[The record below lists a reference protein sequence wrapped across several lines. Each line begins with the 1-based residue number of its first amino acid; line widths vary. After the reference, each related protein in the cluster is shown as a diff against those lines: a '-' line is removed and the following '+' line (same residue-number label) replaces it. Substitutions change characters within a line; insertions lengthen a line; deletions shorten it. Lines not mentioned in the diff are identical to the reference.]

1 MPISDDALATVLI
14 LISAVFHAASNAL
27 IKSGE
32 DKFAT
37 RAIML
42 GTCGVIAFPFVFFV
56 PLPTAE
62 IWWLIALS
70 VLIHFIY
77 DLCLVN
83 AYRFGDLSL
92 VYPILR
98 GIAPV
103 LTAIGAYLFLSEAL
117 SPVQIAALALLSFGI
132 LLFAFERTVSPEL
145 VRAAR
150 TAIGF
155 AIATGVTIALYTLV
169 DAMAMRAVTVAATYI
184 VWFFFIDGMVFPTGV
199 AIWRRRTLRNIL
211 QTHARGGVLS
221 GALGFISYTLAL
233 LALRFGQ
240 TAEVAALR
248 ETSVVFGA
256 AMGAMLL
263 GESFGRR
270 RIFAALIIA
279 VGAVVLKAA

>member
-1 MPISDDALATVLI
+1 MSDDALATTLI

-27 IKSGE
+27 IKAGD
-32 DKFAT
+32 DKFMV
-37 RAIML
+37 RAVLL
-42 GTCGVIAFPFVFFV
+42 GTCSVIAFPFVFFV
-56 PLPTAE
+56 PLPSPE
-62 IWWLIALS
+62 VWRLLALS
-70 VLIHFIY
+70 VLIHMVY

-103 LTAIGAYLFLSEAL
+103 LTAIGAYLWGAEGLTAL
-117 SPVQIAALALLSFGI
+117 QIAALALLSGGI
-132 LLFAFERTVSPEL
+132 LLFAFERKVSPAL
-145 VRAAR
+145 VRDAR

-155 AIATGVTIALYTLV
+155 ALATGVTIALYTLV
-169 DAMAMRAVTVAATYI
+169 DATAMRAVPVAATYI
-184 VWFFFIDGMVFPTGV
+184 VWLFFIDGLIFSS
-199 AIWRRRTLRNIL
+199 AIAVWRRRNLRNL
-211 QTHARGGVLS
+211 LRTHVKGGVLS
-221 GALGFISYTLAL
+221 GVLGLISYTLAL

-263 GESFGRR
+263 GEAFGRR